1 MVVQREFQYGK
12 GAQIPIDL
20 PPPIGD
26 GRPLRLIYSTL
37 LFSLSL
43 SPMKPSLPRRAL
55 FVLDSP
61 FAAGRQIPRTSL
73 PRPAT
78 RHASSSSQSESHP
91 PKRRWISL
99 VAVTVAA
106 GGIGA
111 YIRSEQSRP
120 STLDPLSFT
129 KYQLVSKEP
138 VSSTGSIFTLKPAKP
153 DGNGSRIYEEAWRM
167 GVWSVLFKQ
176 PQLQIGRDYTPL
188 PPTGDDDSLRFFIRR
203 DPHGEVSRYLHGLSL
218 GSAVELRGPQLEYK
232 IPGSTQEVLF
242 IAGGTGIAPALQ
254 ASYSLLRRGN
264 HPRIR
269 ILWANRRRED
279 CVGGVNDTVA
289 ARKSWFS
296 WIFRQ
301 TESAPVDQRKD
312 TPSPVVRELESLR
325 LQYPGQVTV
334 DYFVDEENT
343 FIGKRDIADFAPV
356 PAGKR
361 KLILVSGPEGFI
373 SYMAGPKV
381 WAQGTELQ
389 GRLGGIIRE
398 VDLECSVWKL

>member
-1 MVVQREFQYGK
+1 
-12 GAQIPIDL
+12 
-20 PPPIGD
+20 
-26 GRPLRLIYSTL
+26 
-37 LFSLSL
+37 
-43 SPMKPSLPRRAL
+43 MKPSLPRRAL
-55 FVLDSP
+55 FALDSP
-61 FAAGRQIPRTSL
+61 LAAGRQISHTSL

-78 RHASSSSQSESHP
+78 RHASSSSQSLSQSASHP

-111 YIRSEQSRP
+111 YFRSEQSRP

-129 KYQLVSKEP
+129 NYHLVSKEP

-153 DGNGSRIYEEAWRM
+153 DGNGYRVYEEAWRM

-188 PPTGDDDSLRFFIRR
+188 LPTGDDDDSLRFFIRR
-203 DPHGEVSRYLHGLSL
+203 DPYGEVSRYLHGLSL
-218 GSAVELRGPQLEYK
+218 GSTVELRGPQLEYR
-232 IPGSTQEVLF
+232 IPSSTQEVLF

-254 ASYSLLRRGN
+254 ASYSLLRRGHN
-264 HPRIR
+264 NPRIR

-279 CVGGVNDTVA
+279 CLGGVNDTVA
-289 ARKSWFS
+289 DRKPWFS
-296 WIFRQ
+296 GIFTR
-301 TESAPVDQRKD
+301 TAPDRPKD
-312 TPSPVVRELESLR
+312 PPSPVVRELESLR
-325 LQYPGQVTV
+325 SQYPGQITV

-343 FIGKRDIADFAPV
+343 FIGKKDIADFAPI

-381 WAQGTELQ
+381 WAQGAELQ
-389 GRLGGIIRE
+389 GPLGGIIQQL
-398 VDLECSVWKL
+398 DLKCSVWKL